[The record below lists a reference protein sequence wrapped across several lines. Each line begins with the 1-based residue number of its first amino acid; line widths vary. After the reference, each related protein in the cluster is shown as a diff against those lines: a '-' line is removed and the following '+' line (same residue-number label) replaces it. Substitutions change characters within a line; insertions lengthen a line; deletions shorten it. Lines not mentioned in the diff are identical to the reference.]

1 MDKLQRIVDAIKSGK
16 TVMSCGN
23 KAVAE
28 DIDYSWQKPKLR
40 VQLRNGASYPLDG
53 RELSNA
59 EIID

>member
-1 MDKLQRIVDAIKSGK
+1 MDKFQQIVDAIKSGK
-16 TVMSCGN
+16 NVMSCGN
-23 KAVAE
+23 RVVAE
-28 DIDYSWQKPKLR
+28 DIDYRWQEPKLR